1 MKKIAKILFFGL
13 IVLVGTVLV
22 SFNAIDIKGWIL
34 AGSKP
39 GSYEIG
45 IEKDANRN
53 ENVGYLKSVDKTIDG
68 FGTIMQSFEPLD
80 YLGKMVKLKGKIKSE
95 NINDWAGMWMRVDG
109 QMQKNGRRE
118 VLAFD
123 NMQSRP
129 IKGTSEWK
137 EYIIVLEVPEQSTN
151 LSYGVLLSG
160 TGNIWLDDF
169 RFEIVKNGQA
179 TTDSSKSLNLK
190 KPTNTSFEDFKE

>member
-1 MKKIAKILFFGL
+1 MLFIGSLL
-13 IVLVGTVLV
+13 IIGIGLV
-22 SFNAIDIKGWIL
+22 SFKTADIKGWIL

-39 GSYEIG
+39 GSYKIG
-45 IEKDANRN
+45 VEKDPKRN
-53 ENVGYLKSVDKTIDG
+53 ENVGYLKSVEDKIEG
-68 FGTIMQSFEPLD
+68 FGTIMQSFEPED
-80 YLGKMVKLKGKIKSE
+80 YLGKIVRLKGIIKSE

-109 QMQKNGRRE
+109 VTKKGKRE

-129 IKGTSEWK
+129 IKGTTGWK
-137 EYIIVLEVPEQSTN
+137 EYTIVLEVPEESTN
-151 LSYGVLLSG
+151 LAYGVLLSG

-169 RFEIVKNGQA
+169 KFEIVKDSEP
-179 TTDSSKSLNLK
+179 TTGNSKSLNLK